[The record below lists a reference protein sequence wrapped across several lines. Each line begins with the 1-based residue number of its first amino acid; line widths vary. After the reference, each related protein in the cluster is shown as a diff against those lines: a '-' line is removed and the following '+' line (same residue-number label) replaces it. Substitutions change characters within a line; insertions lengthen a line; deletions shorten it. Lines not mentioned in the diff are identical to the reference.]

1 MKRYAIFVLIFI
13 LNCFLVSCSLNTDS
27 RGEKTNLVDTSQAN
41 DDLVVTTELNNN
53 SESSLELDDGV
64 KLESDIEEK
73 RIISLGTKWSYETSE
88 FIGQEIGESYYIGE
102 TFVDDSIMYK
112 WWHHQYQDLE
122 IMTSNI
128 YWDIDDE
135 RTFDSYIIAGIITES
150 ANYDLGIGVFVGD
163 SIQEVIN
170 LLGDDYTIKDDMY
183 MFYEDKMLK
192 CIYVEDEMVY
202 RVFVRYME

>member
-27 RGEKTNLVDTSQAN
+27 REEKTNLVDTSQAN

-183 MFYEDKMLK
+183 MFL
-192 CIYVEDEMVY
+192 
-202 RVFVRYME
+202 F